1 MSELMTSSARAD
13 RQVTEYPSD
22 EQLLPLVLRPYRAKR
37 CEYLKSAVVTA
48 DHRSADD
55 TRLSTACA
63 LEIPESCYIDD
74 TGHFNSVEFNICYNQ
89 MLYYTVAKAVRE
101 KIMEPFS
108 LWTEDDFWERQ
119 LKDFLITDFRS
130 AFRSSMRGRYFQ
142 GELEISD
149 IAQWEGSDL
158 RDPLLVIRTAC
169 RYWDETG
176 GDCRGEVTIAVTN
189 PPRVGR

>member
-1 MSELMTSSARAD
+1 MPELMTPPLRTD

-22 EQLLPLVLRPYRAKR
+22 PELLSLVLRPYRAKR
-37 CEYLKSAVVTA
+37 CEYLKAAVVTA
-48 DHRSADD
+48 DRRSADD
-55 TRLSTACA
+55 TRISTACV

-101 KIMEPFS
+101 RIAEPFS
-108 LWTEDDFWERQ
+108 GWSEEDFWDRQ

-130 AFRSSMRGRYFQ
+130 AFRSAMRGRRFE
-142 GELEISD
+142 GELEITD
-149 IAQWEGSDL
+149 VAQWEGSDI

-189 PPRVGR
+189 PPTVGR